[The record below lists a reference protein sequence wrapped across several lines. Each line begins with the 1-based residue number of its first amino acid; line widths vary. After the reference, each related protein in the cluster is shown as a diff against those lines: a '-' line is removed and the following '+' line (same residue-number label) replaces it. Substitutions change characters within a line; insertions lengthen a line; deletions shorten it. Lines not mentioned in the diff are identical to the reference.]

1 MKKEELFD
9 LIHECTTLDIFIAKV
24 AKLICNPIWIT
35 NDAYE
40 LVACS
45 KEPNAYPYLS
55 FLQDTKQK
63 SEFVKRLIGIGLL
76 NENGIKKPM
85 RIFDTE
91 YRKDVYVVDIFAKKK
106 AIAKLAVAIEHEIS
120 EEDVQ
125 LLADALSVYLRHQLT
140 NSGTK
145 REQAFTLLLQ
155 KDKESQQ
162 LGYDLLIESG
172 YVVKGSYMLAY
183 VNTTIVNRIT
193 VLSSFLSEI
202 QKGYPSLL
210 GGIVNEQCYILLPTS
225 HRIDLKHYPDLY
237 VGYSMVFEK
246 LDSLYGYA
254 KQAEYAGQI
263 YRKRESYFETVID
276 TFICHQLENHL
287 PLSTLVDQRIQNLIA
302 YDKQYETKYYETLCM
317 YVNSQYSKQKTA
329 ERLYIHLNTV
339 KYRLQQIEK
348 LFDIYFEKDEKLIRL
363 AMLVHHV

>member
-9 LIHECTTLDIFIAKV
+9 LIYECTTLDIFIAKI
-24 AKLICNPIWIT
+24 AKLICNPIWLT

-55 FLQDTKQK
+55 FLRDTKHK

-91 YRKDVYVVDIFAKKK
+91 YQKDVYVVDIFAKKK
-106 AIAKLAVAIEHEIS
+106 AVAKLAVAIEHEIS

-155 KDKESQQ
+155 K
-162 LGYDLLIESG
+162 
-172 YVVKGSYMLAY
+172 
-183 VNTTIVNRIT
+183 IT
-193 VLSSFLSEI
+193 
-202 QKGYPSLL
+202 KA
-210 GGIVNEQCYILLPTS
+210 NNWA
-225 HRIDLKHYPDLY
+225 
-237 VGYSMVFEK
+237 M
-246 LDSLYGYA
+246 
-254 KQAEYAGQI
+254 I
-263 YRKRESYFETVID
+263 Y
-276 TFICHQLENHL
+276 
-287 PLSTLVDQRIQNLIA
+287 
-302 YDKQYETKYYETLCM
+302 
-317 YVNSQYSKQKTA
+317 
-329 ERLYIHLNTV
+329 
-339 KYRLQQIEK
+339 
-348 LFDIYFEKDEKLIRL
+348 
-363 AMLVHHV
+363 